1 MGKCSEF
8 QAAILSG
15 LTSTEWTVTSGHLR
29 AKTLAVG
36 PPTYPAP
43 MQQIRLIGRQN
54 SGAREA
60 EEEEAVEEE
69 AVEEEEDDGGGIAA
83 AVGVVV
89 VGGGGVAS
97 SVVVVVVA
105 ADDAIFVFRLV
116 M

>member
-69 AVEEEEDDGGGIAA
+69 EEDGGGGIAA
-83 AVGVVV
+83 AVVVV

-97 SVVVVVVA
+97 SGVVVA